1 MKISKVILIFF
12 FTLIYSSFSYS
23 NEIVVVDIEKIINN
37 NSYYK
42 EFLKKVENDQKSY
55 LQIFNLEDKILE
67 EMLIEI
73 ENSKLLLEQ
82 DEINV
87 MIDQYNDK
95 IQKQNEIVNQF
106 NNHYQNEIIKTR
118 KKIFNEII
126 ILLEK
131 YAFDNKIEL
140 ILDSTNYLIASNA
153 INITN
158 IIEKQINL
166 INLNLEID
174 SFE

>member
-1 MKISKVILIFF
+1 LKISKVILIFF